1 MSSKLDSNQV
11 LPAAFDDQSNS
22 LNVKGISGLVTES
35 YDNLE
40 ISYITTGN
48 GVGEV
53 GQVKY
58 KAGSVVVA
66 TLTLA
71 YDSDSKVISVV
82 RS

>member
-11 LPAAFDDQSNS
+11 LPAAFDIASQA
-22 LNVKGISGLVTES
+22 LNVKGISGLVVES

-40 ISYITTGN
+40 ISYVASGN
-48 GVGEV
+48 GAGEVGEV
-53 GQVKY
+53 RY
-58 KAGSVVVA
+58 KRGSDVIA

-71 YDSDSKVISVV
+71 YDSDNKLISVA